1 MACLHN
7 LDLDIMNILMKME
20 VILLIVLIMVS
31 SNWLLIGFKSMH
43 SEDNQMNMTVFGLII
58 ASG

>member
-1 MACLHN
+1 MGCLRN